1 MVLLAQS
8 KAHTSTCLFP
18 CLSVH
23 LSLRQVPEFQLFP
36 RPSTAGAYHPAERQ
50 LGLLSCF
57 HRDGWLLSWNEYS
70 VYVVDCLNEVPS
82 LSSSF
87 VVD

>member
-1 MVLLAQS
+1 MVLLVWSQAN
-8 KAHTSTCLFP
+8 TSTCLFTYP
-18 CLSVH
+18 SVC
-23 LSLRQVPEFQLFP
+23 QVPEFQLFP

-70 VYVVDCLNEVPS
+70 VYVVDCLNEVPP
-82 LSSSF
+82 LSSLF
-87 VVD
+87 LN